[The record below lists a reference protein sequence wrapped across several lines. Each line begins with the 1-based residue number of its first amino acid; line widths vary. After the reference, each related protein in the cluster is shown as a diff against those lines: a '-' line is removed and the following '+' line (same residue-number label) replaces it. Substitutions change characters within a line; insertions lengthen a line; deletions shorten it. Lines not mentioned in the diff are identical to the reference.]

1 MFAEVPGY
9 IFRQGKLASHEQR
22 VVEEPEKSRKD
33 NGTVVL
39 DASDAPAKLQRMAAV
54 DPGEAILEDKCVLLG
69 IRTLA
74 IPADIETSLN
84 TDIRHIVDKRC
95 SRDANL
101 REAKWHR
108 LRDVDIGAVEAKLR
122 LVHPAG
128 VENISVGQRKISELV
143 RLILR
148 RPGKRVSKK
157 VRLRQGDCLLAVG
170 EKETRVNFTFLGLQK
185 IQVGYELVFVESTRG
200 AER

>member
-1 MFAEVPGY
+1 M
-9 IFRQGKLASHEQR
+9 
-22 VVEEPEKSRKD
+22 
-33 NGTVVL
+33 
-39 DASDAPAKLQRMAAV
+39 
-54 DPGEAILEDKCVLLG
+54 EDKCVLLS

-95 SRDANL
+95 SGDTNI
-101 REAKWHR
+101 REAKRHR

-122 LVHPAG
+122 LVHPTG

-157 VRLRQGDCLLAVG
+157 VRPWQGDCLLAVG
-170 EKETRVNFTFLGLQK
+170 EKETRVNLTFLGLQE